1 MWGDARQPRDRRGD
15 RFTPY
20 SPYCDGSPSYYAPTM
35 PPLPQMYGA
44 LDVRAFRPVAPTY
57 GAFRPDDFLRLM
69 SPPVYA
75 QSGADSSD
83 PDPNGGY
90 YPQVR
95 EPRATTLSHAE
106 LCQQMAREFNESN
119 RNTHVTAIQQD
130 AKGQLWHVAMHQ
142 CASQM
147 LWSEMRKSE
156 TPPRFLFKWNA
167 KDRQHE
173 CHVTLDGYKW
183 EL

>member
-15 RFTPY
+15 RFMPYY
-20 SPYCDGSPSYYAPTM
+20 SPPVAGPWGPTGVLPTLTM
-35 PPLPQMYGA
+35 PT
-44 LDVRAFRPVAPTY
+44 VAPTY

-75 QSGADSSD
+75 QSDANSSD
-83 PDPNGGY
+83 PDAGGY

-95 EPRATTLSHAE
+95 EPHATILSHAE
-106 LCQQMAREFNESN
+106 VCQQTARAFNESH

-130 AKGQLWHVAMHQ
+130 AKGRIWHVAMHQ
-142 CASQM
+142 CADQM
-147 LWSEMRKSE
+147 LWSEMRKSD

-183 EL
+183 EY